1 MGDDSTPGD
10 IDDRLDDLEDRI
22 EALRAEL
29 RSERD
34 SDTRRGRP
42 PARGE
47 ALRLTE
53 EYAIPAAI
61 AGLEANVRL
70 LELLREAIR
79 ARTREGEAGRPGTVT
94 ESIERA
100 FDDLE
105 RALEGSELPGDRE
118 ARGILTEARR
128 LNDELRDRLSG
139 LDLAGPGPA
148 SHPDDRVVRIDV
160 ESELDEIR
168 ESVGEETDDDE
179 EDGSA

>member
-1 MGDDSTPGD
+1 MADDSTPGD
-10 IDDRLDDLEDRI
+10 IDDRLDDLEARI

-29 RSERD
+29 RSGD
-34 SDTRRGRP
+34 DHGTRRP
-42 PARGE
+42 SRGE

-61 AGLEANVRL
+61 TALEANVRM

-79 ARTREGEAGRPGTVT
+79 ARSRGGEGGRRGTVT

-118 ARGILTEARR
+118 ARGILTEVRR
-128 LNDELRDRLSG
+128 LNDELRERLSG
-139 LDLAGPGPA
+139 LDRAGPRSGGGT
-148 SHPDDRVVRIDV
+148 DDRVVRIDV

-168 ESVGEETDDDE
+168 ESVEDEADDDAG
-179 EDGSA
+179 DDSA